1 MIRFLS
7 ASVTSSGQAGV
18 IIVNWFMMMRVV
30 SGSAMVSVVEQTPD
44 PDPSPLNK

>member
-44 PDPSPLNK
+44 PDPSQLNK